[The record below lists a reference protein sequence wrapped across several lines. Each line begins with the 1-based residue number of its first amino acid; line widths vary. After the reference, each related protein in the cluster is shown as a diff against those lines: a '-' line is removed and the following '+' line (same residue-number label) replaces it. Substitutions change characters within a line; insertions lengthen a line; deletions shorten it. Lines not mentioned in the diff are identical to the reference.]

1 MNRLVLLALVALG
14 SVSCGG
20 DGGTMFADARW
31 QVRCPPGFPM
41 CSRAGEP
48 VDIFAYDGDEGVQVS
63 CAANPAGDSLI
74 INFQVA
80 RGSDPSF
87 AVDGLVTGPDGGGV
101 RGGACTV
108 TVVDDGNTFQGACGP
123 NPPSDAQPCQITS
136 VAFDEEAET
145 GDPRITT
152 RIFCS
157 HIPAPANPML
167 IQRDV
172 TLPMAP
178 SEPATIAI
186 LNCDGI

>member
-14 SVSCGG
+14 SLSC
-20 DGGTMFADARW
+20 DGGGRKLFADARW

-41 CSRAGEP
+41 CSRAGDP
-48 VDIFAYDGDEGVQVS
+48 VDIFNFDGDEGAQIS

-74 INFQVA
+74 INFRVA
-80 RGSDPSF
+80 RGTDPSL

-108 TVVDDGNTFQGACGP
+108 TVVDDGNTYQGACGP
-123 NPPSDAQPCQITS
+123 NPPSEAQPCQISS
-136 VAFDEEAET
+136 VVFDEEPET

-152 RIFCS
+152 EIFCD
-157 HIPAPANPML
+157 HIASPSNPML
-167 IQRDV
+167 LQRNL
-172 TLPMAP
+172 TFPMSAT
-178 SEPATIAI
+178 EPATVAI